1 MNRDSFTK
9 WLQKS
14 KEKLQSLRREKS
26 AKNVSGKQKKE
37 LSPRAKTVLTV
48 LGSIL
53 AVCLCTV
60 LIVGLA
66 MGIYTAVYTYGE
78 PQIDLE
84 EYKANQNQTTI
95 IYAYEK
101 GDRNKPV
108 EIGRLHGEENRIWV
122 DAKDMPQ
129 DLLDAAVALEDKR
142 FYKHG
147 GVDWFRMASSL
158 FVHGMSQG
166 GSTITQQLIKN
177 LTDNNEVTINRKFN
191 EMLYALN
198 LERHSEKIDI
208 LEAYLNTIYLGE
220 GCYGVQTAAEKYF
233 GKDVGE
239 LNAAECA
246 TLVSITQFPTRY
258 DPLIN
263 PDKNKVRQEFC
274 LKTMNKEKMLTD
286 EEYQAALNTELIFTN
301 SKKYVAKET
310 TKKETAKKENDIYSY
325 YVEYVIDEV
334 CKDLQAE
341 YGWTYSQAMEKI
353 NYGGLQIYTA
363 VDLNVQEAME
373 DVFENRKTF
382 PKEKDT
388 KERPAVQAAMTVM
401 TYDGRVAG
409 IVGGA
414 GQKTQNRGLNR
425 AANSPRQPGSSI
437 KPLSI
442 YAPAIEKNKIT
453 WSTMIPNAPIYI
465 KGKQWPMNYGQKIG
479 GGELLTVQN
488 ALARSLNTI
497 PARILED
504 YITIDESFYFLKD
517 KFHFTT
523 LAEFGGKTDR
533 NYAPLATGAMNKG
546 MTTVEMAAA
555 YASFGNGGYYYEP
568 YCYYKVTDS
577 KGEKVFLEHKEQEG
591 ERIMAADTADVMCE
605 LLQSV
610 TTYEAGTT
618 KNYRVNGFQTMA
630 KTGTTTD
637 EKDRWFAAGTPYY
650 ISATWYGY
658 DTPREINNVS
668 GNPAGKIFKAVF
680 DKCHKGL
687 AAKQFPKSGIAV
699 EKTFCTKT
707 GLIASPNCTST
718 QTGWYRINGVPGE
731 CTQCAAQAPV
741 TDVGGQ
747 ISEAVS
753 DVVGAIGDVISNIT
767 GDDE

>member
-1 MNRDSFTK
+1 MNRDSFQK
-9 WLQKS
+9 WLQSS
-14 KEKLQSLRREKS
+14 KEKLQSRRREKS

-60 LIVGLA
+60 LIVGLT
-66 MGIYTAVYTYGE
+66 MVIYIATYTYGE
-78 PQIDLE
+78 PQIDLD
-84 EYKANQNQTTI
+84 EYKANQSQTTI
-95 IYAYEK
+95 VYAYDKEK
-101 GDRNKPV
+101 KPV
-108 EIGRLHGEENRIWV
+108 ELARLHGEENRIWV
-122 DAKDMPQ
+122 DAEDMPR

-142 FYKHG
+142 FYKHS
-147 GVDWFRMASSL
+147 GVDWYRMASSL

-177 LTDNNEVTINRKFN
+177 LTDNKEVTINRKFN

-198 LERHSEKIDI
+198 LEKNYEKIDI

-233 GKDVGE
+233 GKDVSE

-246 TLVSITQFPTRY
+246 TLVSITQFPTKY
-258 DPLIN
+258 NPLIN
-263 PDKNKVRQEFC
+263 PEKNKVRQEYC
-274 LKTMNKEKMLTD
+274 LKVMHDEKMNMLTD
-286 EEYQAALNTELIFTN
+286 EEYNAAMNYELIFTN
-301 SKKYVAKET
+301 SEKYVAKEID
-310 TKKETAKKENDIYSY
+310 KKNTAKKEDDKIYSY

-341 YGWTYSQAMEKI
+341 YGWTSSQAMEKI

-363 VDLNVQEAME
+363 VDLDVQAAME
-373 DVFENRKTF
+373 DVLANRKTF

-388 KERPAVQAAMTVM
+388 KEKPAVQAAMTVM

-414 GQKTQNRGLNR
+414 GQKKSNRVLNR

-442 YAPAIEKNKIT
+442 YAPAIEYNQIT
-453 WSTMIPNAPIYI
+453 WSTMIPNAPIYVD
-465 KGKQWPMNYGQKIG
+465 GAAWPLNYGQKVG
-479 GGELLTVQN
+479 EGELVSVHE

-497 PARILED
+497 PARILKEMTFD
-504 YITIDESFYFLKD
+504 KSFYFLKD

-523 LAEFGGKTDR
+523 LAEFGGRTDR
-533 NYAPLATGAMNKG
+533 NYSPLATGGMNTG
-546 MTTVEMAAA
+546 LTTLEMAAA
-555 YASFGNGGYYYEP
+555 YASFGNGGYYFKP

-577 KGEKVFLEHKEQEG
+577 KGEKVLLEHKEDKG

-605 LLQSV
+605 LLQGVV
-610 TTYEAGTT
+610 TFESEST
-618 KNYRVNGFQTMA
+618 KNYAVNGFQTMA

-650 ISATWYGY
+650 VSATWYGY
-658 DTPREINNVS
+658 DIPREITNVTR
-668 GNPAGKIFKAVF
+668 NPAGNIFREVFNKI
-680 DKCHKGL
+680 HKNL
-687 AAKQFPKSGIAV
+687 PAKQFPKSGIAV
-699 EKTFCTKT
+699 EKTYCAKT
-707 GLIASPNCTST
+707 GLLASPNCTET
-718 QTGWYRINGVPGE
+718 KTGWYRINKIPAE
-731 CTQCAAQAPV
+731 CTECANAEV

-753 DVVGAIGDVISNIT
+753 GAIGAIGDAISGIVGGNQ
-767 GDDE
+767 